1 MEWSHLFHAVLSLIF
16 VIGLLL
22 LTVYFFKY
30 CEQKGLKSQFVRRLK
45 SGSRINIVESRRLDA
60 RNSLYLIECDHTEY
74 LILSGAGSN
83 LLLHSQTLSQRPS
96 VND

>member
-1 MEWSHLFHAVLSLIF
+1 MEWTHLFHAFLSLLF

-30 CEQKGLKSQFVRRLK
+30 CEQKGLKSQFIRSLK
-45 SGSRINIVESRRLDA
+45 SGSRINVVETKRLDA
-60 RNSLYLIECDHTEY
+60 RCSLYLVRCDDTEY
-74 LILSGAGSN
+74 LFLANSGSG
-83 LLLHSQTLSQRPS
+83 LLLSTKPLSPGPT

>member
-1 MEWSHLFHAVLSLIF
+1 MEWSHLLHAVLSLVF

-30 CEQKGLKSQFVRRLK
+30 CEQKGLKSQFVKRLK
-45 SGSRINIVESRRLDA
+45 SGSRINIVESRRLEA
-60 RNSLYLIECDHTEY
+60 GNFLYLIECDNTEY
-74 LILSGAGSN
+74 LILSSAGSS
-83 LLLHSQTLSQRPS
+83 LLLRSHTLSQRPS